1 MKKKGKR
8 SLPAKAELV
17 AGILACLLMG
27 TVFLF
32 GNAHW
37 MKEITWEESVYEK
50 LIYTSHVVPLKRGRA
65 ITMYFSDHKPL
76 SIHGS
81 LRTHTL
87 EEALEDIRPGTQ
99 VGIYSHPNSNYIMD
113 LTANGQKLLTFE
125 RAQEVFGNEKTGFQI
140 FGAFLYAGAVLLIVL
155 LIDQWKL

>member
-1 MKKKGKR
+1 MKKKRKR

-27 TVFLF
+27 TVFVF

-99 VGIYSHPNSNYIMD
+99 VGVYSHPNSNYIMD
-113 LTANGQKLLTFE
+113 LTANGERLLSFE
-125 RAQEVFGNEKTGFQI
+125 AAQQSLNGQRIGFQVLGAI
-140 FGAFLYAGAVLLIVL
+140 MYAFAGLFAFGLVKYR
-155 LIDQWKL
+155 K